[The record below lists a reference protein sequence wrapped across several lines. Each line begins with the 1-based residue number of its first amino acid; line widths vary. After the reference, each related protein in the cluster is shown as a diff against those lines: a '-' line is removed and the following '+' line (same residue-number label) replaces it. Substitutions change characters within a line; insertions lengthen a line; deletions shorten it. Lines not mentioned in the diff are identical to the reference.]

1 MKEVVHRIL
10 RALNDAGFEAYVVG
24 GAVRDL
30 LMHKEPHD
38 YDITTS
44 ARPEEIMAVAAKQ
57 NWKSVDV
64 NGKTFG
70 VVVLVI
76 DGKTYEV
83 ASFRGEVYG
92 EDSHRPERVWYA
104 ASLRED
110 VMRRD
115 FTINALAMDAA
126 GQVYDYVGGRKDIR
140 KRRLAA
146 VGNAKERFQEDA
158 LRLFR
163 LCRFAGQLD
172 FLPEKK
178 TQDAMPQ
185 AFGRV
190 AGLSSDRVVAE
201 IERLLVTPAAYKGLD
216 ILVRS
221 GLGNCSCRRKEN
233 GEYVNVPI
241 MPEFSHLP
249 DTPQSPP
256 FHVFDAWIHTLAVI
270 SYTPADLTLRYAAL
284 FHDVAK
290 GSAGIRGIR
299 DGRYTDYGHD
309 RAGARIAAEVMTR
322 WRRNKACIRR
332 VAWLVK
338 THMKFHY
345 FANTGQG
352 NVVKWLRH
360 EAGSNDFHSTA
371 ELAAAVRQATALA
384 VADAKGCRPDA
395 NTDGTVSFGQYM
407 EELAGSMPVGTGDL
421 QYDRRV
427 PEICGSRTG
436 DCLRVLLK
444 RVQDGT
450 LANEPDVFADAAERW
465 MKRRST

>member
-57 NWKSVDV
+57 NWQSVDV

-76 DGKTYEV
+76 GGETYEV

-190 AGLSSDRVVAE
+190 AGLSSNRVVAE

>member
-57 NWKSVDV
+57 NWQSVDV

-76 DGKTYEV
+76 GGETYEV

-110 VMRRD
+110 VTRRD

>member
-57 NWKSVDV
+57 NWQSVDV

-76 DGKTYEV
+76 GGETYEV

-110 VMRRD
+110 VTRRD

-233 GEYVNVPI
+233 GEYVNIPI

-290 GSAGIRGIR
+290 GAAGIRGIR

-450 LANEPDVFADAAERW
+450 LANEPDVFAAAAERW

>member
-57 NWKSVDV
+57 NWQSVDV

-76 DGKTYEV
+76 GGETYEV

-233 GEYVNVPI
+233 GAYVNVPI

-395 NTDGTVSFGQYM
+395 NTDGTVSFGKYM

-465 MKRRST
+465 MKRRSI

>member
-395 NTDGTVSFGQYM
+395 NTDGTVSFGKYM

>member
-57 NWKSVDV
+57 NWQSVDV

-76 DGKTYEV
+76 GGETYEV

-371 ELAAAVRQATALA
+371 ELAASVRQATALA

>member
-44 ARPEEIMAVAAKQ
+44 ARPEEIMDVAAKQ
-57 NWKSVDV
+57 NWQSVDV
-64 NGKTFG
+64 NSKTFG

-76 DGKTYEV
+76 GGETYEV

-110 VMRRD
+110 VTRRD

-450 LANEPDVFADAAERW
+450 LANEPDVFAAAAERW

>member
-140 KRRLAA
+140 KRRIAA

-233 GEYVNVPI
+233 GEYVNIPI

-332 VAWLVK
+332 VSWLVK

-395 NTDGTVSFGQYM
+395 NTDGTVSFGKYM

>member
-110 VMRRD
+110 VTRRD

-233 GEYVNVPI
+233 GEYVNIPI

-290 GSAGIRGIR
+290 GAAGIRGIR

-332 VAWLVK
+332 VSWLVK

-395 NTDGTVSFGQYM
+395 NTDGTVSFGKYM

-450 LANEPDVFADAAERW
+450 LANEPDVFAAAAERW

>member
-44 ARPEEIMAVAAKQ
+44 ARPEEIMDVAAKQ
-57 NWKSVDV
+57 NWQSVDV

-140 KRRLAA
+140 KRRIAA

-233 GEYVNVPI
+233 GEYVNIPI

-332 VAWLVK
+332 VSWLVK

-395 NTDGTVSFGQYM
+395 NTDGTVSFGKYM

>member
-233 GEYVNVPI
+233 GEYVNIPI

-290 GSAGIRGIR
+290 GAAGIRGIR

-395 NTDGTVSFGQYM
+395 NTDGTVSFGKYM

-450 LANEPDVFADAAERW
+450 LANEPDVFAAAAERW

>member
-140 KRRLAA
+140 KRRIAA

-332 VAWLVK
+332 VSWLVK

-395 NTDGTVSFGQYM
+395 NTDGTVSFGKYM

>member
-57 NWKSVDV
+57 NWQSVDV

-76 DGKTYEV
+76 GGETYEV

-371 ELAAAVRQATALA
+371 ELAASVRQATALA

-450 LANEPDVFADAAERW
+450 LANEPDVFAAAAERW

>member
-76 DGKTYEV
+76 GGETYEV

-190 AGLSSDRVVAE
+190 VGLSSDRVVAE

-233 GEYVNVPI
+233 GEYVNIPI

-309 RAGARIAAEVMTR
+309 RAGARITAEVMTR

-450 LANEPDVFADAAERW
+450 LANEPDVFAAAAERW

>member
-57 NWKSVDV
+57 NWQSVDV

-76 DGKTYEV
+76 GGETYEV

-190 AGLSSDRVVAE
+190 VGLSSDRVVAE

>member
-44 ARPEEIMAVAAKQ
+44 ARPEEIMDVAAKQ
-57 NWKSVDV
+57 NWQSVDV
-64 NGKTFG
+64 NSKTFG

-76 DGKTYEV
+76 GGETYEV

-110 VMRRD
+110 VTRRD

-284 FHDVAK
+284 FHDVDK
-290 GSAGIRGIR
+290 GAAGIRGIR

>member
-57 NWKSVDV
+57 NWQSVDV

-76 DGKTYEV
+76 GGETYEV

>member
-57 NWKSVDV
+57 NWQSVDV

-76 DGKTYEV
+76 GGETYEV

-201 IERLLVTPAAYKGLD
+201 IEHLLVTPAAYKGLD

-371 ELAAAVRQATALA
+371 ELAASVRQATALA

>member
-140 KRRLAA
+140 KRRIAA

-233 GEYVNVPI
+233 GEYVNIPI

-332 VAWLVK
+332 VSWLVK

-395 NTDGTVSFGQYM
+395 NTDGTVSFGKYM

-444 RVQDGT
+444 RVQDGI

>member
-57 NWKSVDV
+57 NWQSVDV

-76 DGKTYEV
+76 GGETYEV

-140 KRRLAA
+140 KRRIAA

-233 GEYVNVPI
+233 GEYVNIPI

-309 RAGARIAAEVMTR
+309 RAGARITAEVMTR

-395 NTDGTVSFGQYM
+395 NTDGTVSFGKYM

-427 PEICGSRTG
+427 PGICGSRTG

>member
-140 KRRLAA
+140 KRRIAA